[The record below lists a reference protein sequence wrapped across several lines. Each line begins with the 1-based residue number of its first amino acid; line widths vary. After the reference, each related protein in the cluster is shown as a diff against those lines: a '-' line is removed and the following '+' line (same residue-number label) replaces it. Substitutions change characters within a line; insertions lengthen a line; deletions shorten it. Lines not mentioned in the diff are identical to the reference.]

1 MRRGNLSYTDLRAC
15 ESVSACAREGAYAR
29 VRERCGERCARL
41 SSVRLGRLVRLA
53 GVLVQVKDSGGEV
66 GDDVGSQG
74 EVGGECKYED
84 EVNAYTAERVR
95 VTGGASGRAKTRG
108 LHLERIEGNARVLGD
123 VVPGWCT
130 SVCECS
136 SVRV

>member
-29 VRERCGERCARL
+29 VRERCGERCGERCARL

-66 GDDVGSQG
+66 GDDVGAQG
-74 EVGGECKYED
+74 EVGGE
-84 EVNAYTAERVR
+84 
-95 VTGGASGRAKTRG
+95 
-108 LHLERIEGNARVLGD
+108 
-123 VVPGWCT
+123 
-130 SVCECS
+130 
-136 SVRV
+136 

>member
-1 MRRGNLSYTDLRAC
+1 MSDTYC
-15 ESVSACAREGAYAR
+15 FSSRE
-29 VRERCGERCARL
+29 ARL
-41 SSVRLGRLVRLA
+41 AWS
-53 GVLVQVKDSGGEV
+53 D
-66 GDDVGSQG
+66 
-74 EVGGECKYED
+74 KYED

-108 LHLERIEGNARVLGD
+108 LHLKRIEGNARVLGD